1 MLPDFF
7 CLVVME
13 TIINFMIVWIRSLNL
28 CCNPCCNGINH
39 KHTITII
46 AFAYGKL

>member
-13 TIINFMIVWIRSLNL
+13 TIINVMSGGEN
-28 CCNPCCNGINH
+28 N
-39 KHTITII
+39 K
-46 AFAYGKL
+46 KLEF

>member
-13 TIINFMIVWIRSLNL
+13 SIKNQNDVVWDTAEYML
-28 CCNPCCNGINH
+28 
-39 KHTITII
+39 
-46 AFAYGKL
+46 